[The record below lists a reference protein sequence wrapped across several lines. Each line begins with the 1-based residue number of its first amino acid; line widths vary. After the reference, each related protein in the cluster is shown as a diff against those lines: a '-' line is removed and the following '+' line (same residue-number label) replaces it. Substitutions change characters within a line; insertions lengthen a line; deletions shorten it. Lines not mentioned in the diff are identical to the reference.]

1 MAISETLSGFAPDFS
16 GVGTVITIF
25 AWGILF
31 LMVFVIGFY
40 YYNRMMK
47 YKYKIV
53 IWSNVN
59 GRMVIIGR
67 DRGMKEKLNET
78 GDVIMTTLKNK
89 KKLPFPETMMG
100 KNTYWFAIRKDQE
113 WLNIGIQGVDEK
125 SAEMKL
131 DLTDHDMR
139 YNRAGL
145 QKNLKE
151 RFIVKDF
158 WDKYGTMI
166 MNISYV
172 AIIGIMVWLMM
183 DKWVDVMG
191 SINSVVSQLPEI
203 MERLEK
209 LVVAMENLDKGGSG
223 FQTAT

>member
-1 MAISETLSGFAPDFS
+1 MAISETISSFAPDFS
-16 GVGTVITIF
+16 GIGTVITIF

-40 YYNRMMK
+40 YYNRAIK

-53 IWSNVN
+53 IWGNVN
-59 GRMVIIGR
+59 GRMTIIGK

-89 KKLPFPETMMG
+89 KKLPFPEIQMG
-100 KNTYWFAIRKDQE
+100 KNTYWMAIRSDQE
-113 WLNIGIQGVDEK
+113 WINIGIEGIDEK
-125 SAEMKL
+125 SKEMKL
-131 DLTDHDMR
+131 DFTDHDMR

-172 AIIGIMVWLMM
+172 AIIGIMAWLMM
-183 DKWVDVMG
+183 DKWVDVMS
-191 SINSVVSQLPEI
+191 SINSIIAQLPELLDR
-203 MERLEK
+203 MED
-209 LVVAMENLDKGGSG
+209 LVVAMENLNQGGSG
-223 FQTAT
+223 FQPAT